1 MKNTAEKQKKT
12 KLIKVLNR
20 EGCKHKFVE
29 EITSLFPPHERY
41 IEPFLGTGS
50 IFFNKAPAKYNTLND
65 SSKFIYNYFAI
76 LKDEK
81 SILDFCKKM
90 ERVVNYFDML
100 KEDDSMEAYI
110 TRLLTSFYGNFSTP
124 MLTGKRDVQRNFIE
138 NLLNVKEILIE
149 KLKFAKICNMDAFKF
164 LSCIFD
170 SKNKN
175 NYGTFIYCDPPY
187 SISKGALN
195 DNKGWSIEK
204 LEQLIDK
211 LLTLNCLFA
220 ISEYNDSEI
229 LELARVKG
237 LKINYIAKAGFNKV
251 IGKSEILMTSYDA
264 KDKSEKDL
272 FDLID

>member
-1 MKNTAEKQKKT
+1 METTQMNKKT
-12 KLIKVLNR
+12 KTIKVLNR

-29 EITSLFPPHERY
+29 KITNLFPPHERY

-50 IFFNKAPAKYNTLND
+50 IFFNKSPAKHNVLND

-76 LKDEK
+76 LRDEE
-81 SILDFCKKM
+81 SIVDFCKKM

-100 KEDDSMEAYI
+100 KEDDSIEAYI
-110 TRLLTSFYGNFSTP
+110 TRLITSLYGKGNTPRLTDKSDIQKS
-124 MLTGKRDVQRNFIE
+124 FIE
-138 NLLNVKEILIE
+138 NLLNIKETLIE

-170 SKNKN
+170 GRDKKDNFD
-175 NYGTFIYCDPPY
+175 TFIYCDPPY
-187 SISKGALN
+187 SISKGTLK
-195 DNKGWSIEK
+195 DNKGWSIQK

-229 LELARVKG
+229 LELARAKG

-251 IGKSEILMTSYDA
+251 VGKSEILMTNYETE
-264 KDKSEKDL
+264 DKSEKDL
-272 FDLID
+272 FDSLY

>member
-1 MKNTAEKQKKT
+1 MNKKT
-12 KLIKVLNR
+12 KAIKILNR

-29 EITSLFPPHERY
+29 PITNLFPPHERY

-50 IFFNKAPAKYNTLND
+50 IFFNKSPAKYNVLND

-81 SILDFCKKM
+81 SILDFCNKM
-90 ERVVNYFDML
+90 ERTVNYFDML
-100 KEDDSMEAYI
+100 KEDDSIEAYI
-110 TRLLTSFYGNFSTP
+110 TRLITSMYSRGDTPKLTYKS
-124 MLTGKRDVQRNFIE
+124 DVQKNFIE
-138 NLLNVKEILIE
+138 NLLDIKEVLIE
-149 KLKFAKICNMDAFKF
+149 KLKFARICNMDAFKF

-170 SKNKN
+170 SRGKKDNFD
-175 NYGTFIYCDPPY
+175 TFIYCDPPY

-195 DNKGWSIEK
+195 DNKGWSIKK
-204 LEQLIDK
+204 LEQLTDK

-229 LELARVKG
+229 LELARAKG

-251 IGKSEILMTSYDA
+251 VGKSEILMTNYDA
-264 KDKSEKDL
+264 ESKNEKDL
-272 FDLID
+272 FDLLD

>member
-1 MKNTAEKQKKT
+1 M
-12 KLIKVLNR
+12 LSR

-29 EITSLFPPHERY
+29 PITSLFPPHERY

-50 IFFNKAPAKYNTLND
+50 IFLNKAPAKCNVLND

-81 SILDFCKKM
+81 SIVDFCRKM

-100 KEDDSMEAYI
+100 KEDDSVEAYI
-110 TRLLTSFYGNFSTP
+110 TRLITSLYGRGGTPKLTDKSNAR
-124 MLTGKRDVQRNFIE
+124 KNFIE

-149 KLKFAKICNMDAFKF
+149 KLKFARICNMDAFKF

-170 SKNKN
+170 SSGRKD
-175 NYGTFIYCDPPY
+175 NYDTFIYCDPPY
-187 SISKGALN
+187 SISKGGLN

-211 LLTLNCLFA
+211 LLALNCLFA

>member
-1 MKNTAEKQKKT
+1 M
-12 KLIKVLNR
+12 LNR

-29 EITSLFPPHERY
+29 PITNLFPPHERY
-41 IEPFLGTGS
+41 LEPFLGTGS
-50 IFFNKAPAKYNTLND
+50 IFFNKSPAKYNVLND
-65 SSKFIYNYFAI
+65 SSKLIYNYFAI
-76 LKDEK
+76 LRDEK

-100 KEDDSMEAYI
+100 KKDDSIEAYI
-110 TRLLTSFYGNFSTP
+110 TRLITSLHGGGQTPRLTDKS
-124 MLTGKRDVQRNFIE
+124 DVQKNFIE
-138 NLLNVKEILIE
+138 NLLDIKEILIE
-149 KLKFAKICNMDAFKF
+149 RLKFAKICNMDVFKF

-170 SKNKN
+170 GRDRKDNFD
-175 NYGTFIYCDPPY
+175 TFIYCDPPY

-220 ISEYNDSEI
+220 ISEYNDSAI
-229 LELARVKG
+229 LELARAKG

-251 IGKSEILMTSYDA
+251 VGKSEILMTNYETEER
-264 KDKSEKDL
+264 EKDL
-272 FDLID
+272 FDLLD